1 MTNPNVSD
9 NYYQAPLQISEVR
22 TISVGRKY
30 KVKFEQGAVKGQMGF
45 EVEAY
50 DDNPDEAMVQALR
63 LLDTAK
69 THAPAIT
76 PV

>member
-1 MTNPNVSD
+1 MEN
-9 NYYQAPLQISEVR
+9 QEVR
-22 TISVGRKY
+22 HISVGQKY
-30 KVKFEQGAVKGQMGF
+30 KVEFEQGAVKGVIGF
-45 EVEAY
+45 KVSVS
-50 DDNPDEAMVQALR
+50 DDDPDEAMVQALR